1 MGAQKAEVPSADT
14 FVLSVAV
21 VQSLS
26 CGPLFAIPWTAA
38 LQASLSSNIPQSLLM
53 FIFIES
59 VMPSNQLILCCL
71 QSLYMNLL
79 IHVFISGKDF
89 RKGVHKVT

>member
-14 FVLSVAV
+14 FVFSVAV

-26 CGPLFAIPWTAA
+26 CGQLFAIPWTAA
-38 LQASLSSNIPQSLLM
+38 LQASLSSSIPQSLLT
-53 FIFIES
+53 FIYIEM
-59 VMPSNQLILCCL
+59 VMPSNQLILCRL

-79 IHVFISGKDF
+79 IHLLISGMDF